1 MILYPALRK
10 GEREEG
16 WKTQLCGKTAP
27 GRALQ
32 FEEELQNGAWAASS
46 LGGEEGCSM
55 ANITVPGVSSGR
67 GVEGMWVKGCG
78 VKGWVVKSCFTR

>member
-1 MILYPALRK
+1 MHPYPALRK

-16 WKTQLCGKTAP
+16 WKTQPCGKTAP

-32 FEEELQNGAWAASS
+32 FEEELQNGAWAVSS

-55 ANITVPGVSSGR
+55 TNVTSQFQV
-67 GVEGMWVKGCG
+67 
-78 VKGWVVKSCFTR
+78 